1 MPVTSY
7 LCCVHIVISSG
18 KLLSVFWYEH
28 RRKCV
33 RSESGSRGFESHI
46 PSKLS
51 GCGRNWLRASFG
63 TKNMQVRV
71 LSPWLYCGVAK
82 LARHLALNEKITG
95 SSPVSTTYGDYGVTV
110 NITRCDRVDTGSI
123 PVSHPNVLVA
133 QLDLERLATN
143 EKVEG
148 SSPSKNTIP
157 I

>member
-1 MPVTSY
+1 M
-7 LCCVHIVISSG
+7 
-18 KLLSVFWYEH
+18 
-28 RRKCV
+28 
-33 RSESGSRGFESHI
+33 GSN
-46 PSKLS
+46 P
-51 GCGRNWLRASFG
+51 ASP
-63 TKNMQVRV
+63 TH
-71 LSPWLYCGVAK
+71 CGVAK

-143 EKVEG
+143 EEVEG